1 MRLDWVP
8 VSAAAF
14 VTGVMALA
22 FAALLA
28 PEGSGAVD
36 TLEMVQQ
43 QNGRWLVVAVIYFIA
58 AVGLTRGLPSV
69 TTLFDHRARILG
81 LVSVLVLAMGFLGT
95 AGYSM
100 VMVFFRALAITG
112 GINSDALERATEES
126 GLVVFLLGWVAS
138 FVIGEL
144 LLALAL
150 LRSRAVPRWV
160 PITLVAHVAC
170 VVAGN
175 LLPGQVARA
184 SVMLLAVAFAGV
196 AIQAVARDSA
206 ARRG

>member
-28 PEGSGAVD
+28 PEGSSAVD
-36 TLEMVQQ
+36 TLEIVEQ
-43 QNGRWLVVAVIYFIA
+43 QNGRWLVVAIIYFIA
-58 AVGLTRGLPSV
+58 AVGLTLGLPSV
-69 TTLFDHRARILG
+69 TTLFEARGRVLG
-81 LVSVLVLAMGFLGT
+81 LISVLVLAMGFLGT

-100 VMVFFRALAITG
+100 IMVFFRALAITG
-112 GINSDALERATEES
+112 GINPDALEGATEES

-138 FVIGEL
+138 FVLGEL

-160 PITLVAHVAC
+160 PLALLAHVAS

-175 LLPGQVARA
+175 VLPGPVARA

-196 AIQAVARDSA
+196 AIQAVARDTA
-206 ARRG
+206 VHRR

>member
-22 FAALLA
+22 FAALLT

-36 TLEMVQQ
+36 TLEIVQQ

-58 AVGLTRGLPSV
+58 AVGLTLGLPAV
-69 TTLFDHRARILG
+69 TTLFDNRARILG
-81 LVSVLVLAMGFLGT
+81 LISVLVLAMGFLGT

-100 VMVFFRALAITG
+100 IMVFFRALAITG
-112 GINSDALERATEES
+112 GINRDALQGATEES

-150 LRSRAVPRWV
+150 LRSHAVPRWV
-160 PITLVAHVAC
+160 PFTLVAH
-170 VVAGN
+170 GT
-175 LLPGQVARA
+175 PAR
-184 SVMLLAVAFAGV
+184 VT
-196 AIQAVARDSA
+196 
-206 ARRG
+206 

>member
-36 TLEMVQQ
+36 TLEIVQQ

-58 AVGLTRGLPSV
+58 AVGLTLGLPSV
-69 TTLFDHRARILG
+69 TTLFDNRARILG

-100 VMVFFRALAITG
+100 VMVFF
-112 GINSDALERATEES
+112 
-126 GLVVFLLGWVAS
+126 
-138 FVIGEL
+138 
-144 LLALAL
+144 
-150 LRSRAVPRWV
+150 
-160 PITLVAHVAC
+160 
-170 VVAGN
+170 
-175 LLPGQVARA
+175 
-184 SVMLLAVAFAGV
+184 
-196 AIQAVARDSA
+196 
-206 ARRG
+206 

>member
-58 AVGLTRGLPSV
+58 AVGLTLGLPSV
-69 TTLFDHRARILG
+69 TTLFDNRARILG
-81 LVSVLVLAMGFLGT
+81 LISVLVLAMGFLGT

-112 GINSDALERATEES
+112 GINRDALERATEES